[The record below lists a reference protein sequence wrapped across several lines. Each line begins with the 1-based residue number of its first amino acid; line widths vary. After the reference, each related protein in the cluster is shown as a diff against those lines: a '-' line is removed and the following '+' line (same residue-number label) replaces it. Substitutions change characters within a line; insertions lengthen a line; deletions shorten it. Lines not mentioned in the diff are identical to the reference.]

1 MYLSTLDEITN
12 GRVVCGVGAGA
23 LEYMDWLGIEHGR
36 PLTRTR
42 ECVELIRK
50 LISGSS
56 AEYHGSEFTWDK
68 QCYMR
73 FKPVRNRIP
82 IYIGS
87 QGDRMLEYSGEAG
100 DGALPLLYPPDFAR
114 YAVGMIRG
122 GAKKAGR
129 DPAEIAGCVW
139 ISVSE
144 DRQDAITEGLKE
156 LVAYFGPLQGEF
168 VGIIGP
174 NGAGKSTF
182 AEALFGLVD
191 VFEGKV
197 IFNGEDITRL
207 RTELRVKMG
216 MGYVPQLDNVFQ
228 DLSVLE
234 NLEMGGVS
242 LDSKTRNALTN
253 TILSVFPELK
263 PKLSDKAKV
272 LSGGERQMLAVG
284 RALMTKPKLLVLD
297 EPSAGLS
304 PVMCERL
311 FKGLSEINEMG
322 VTLLIVEQNIKR
334 IENVVHRVAVFVQG
348 KKVFEGRSSEI
359 DPDQLISTYFGTAN
373 KTQ

>member
-1 MYLSTLDEITN
+1 M
-12 GRVVCGVGAGA
+12 
-23 LEYMDWLGIEHGR
+23 
-36 PLTRTR
+36 
-42 ECVELIRK
+42 
-50 LISGSS
+50 
-56 AEYHGSEFTWDK
+56 
-68 QCYMR
+68 
-73 FKPVRNRIP
+73 
-82 IYIGS
+82 
-87 QGDRMLEYSGEAG
+87 
-100 DGALPLLYPPDFAR
+100 
-114 YAVGMIRG
+114 
-122 GAKKAGR
+122 
-129 DPAEIAGCVW
+129 
-139 ISVSE
+139 
-144 DRQDAITEGLKE
+144 
-156 LVAYFGPLQGEF
+156 
-168 VGIIGP
+168 
-174 NGAGKSTF
+174 
-182 AEALFGLVD
+182 
-191 VFEGKV
+191 
-197 IFNGEDITRL
+197 
-207 RTELRVKMG
+207 
-216 MGYVPQLDNVFQ
+216 
-228 DLSVLE
+228 E

-359 DPDQLISTYFGTAN
+359 DPDQLISIYFGTAN

>member
-1 MYLSTLDEITN
+1 
-12 GRVVCGVGAGA
+12 
-23 LEYMDWLGIEHGR
+23 
-36 PLTRTR
+36 
-42 ECVELIRK
+42 
-50 LISGSS
+50 
-56 AEYHGSEFTWDK
+56 
-68 QCYMR
+68 
-73 FKPVRNRIP
+73 
-82 IYIGS
+82 
-87 QGDRMLEYSGEAG
+87 
-100 DGALPLLYPPDFAR
+100 
-114 YAVGMIRG
+114 
-122 GAKKAGR
+122 
-129 DPAEIAGCVW
+129 
-139 ISVSE
+139 
-144 DRQDAITEGLKE
+144 
-156 LVAYFGPLQGEF
+156 
-168 VGIIGP
+168 
-174 NGAGKSTF
+174 
-182 AEALFGLVD
+182 
-191 VFEGKV
+191 
-197 IFNGEDITRL
+197 
-207 RTELRVKMG
+207 
-216 MGYVPQLDNVFQ
+216 
-228 DLSVLE
+228 
-234 NLEMGGVS
+234 MGGVS

-359 DPDQLISTYFGTAN
+359 DPDQLISIYFGTAN